1 MKFKIITRKTH
12 TAATVRYIQKHVK
25 DSSSMRSTIPKFEDT
40 SDSEYAQLVERKFE
54 KGRAKNQQ
62 RLYFHKIV
70 AFHPSDS
77 HKTDSELLDIAE
89 EALKISMPGKRHYVM
104 SIERNTAHPHVHI
117 CVALRSLDTKLVH
130 RDFVDYIEIG
140 KALEIKHRLY
150 NADRVDKPSPYA
162 PASNTVQIERKTGSK
177 TIKNDMKESIG
188 YVFENAQDTAEFIT
202 QLEELNILVLPNLN
216 SSGVS
221 GLSFEKEGEIFKGSQ
236 LNFPIKKI
244 KARFESDPFFTQ
256 LMKYSAEKN
265 QSILE
270 KQSLESAGEKRGI
283 ARKYANRTIDKHFLS
298 NDEKTYFFKDTNK
311 IAFTH
316 DREINQVNFA
326 SSNFKSIKAGAQKIL
341 ETGTAVSVPS
351 TCRAEFKRQAWLVCK
366 LNNYPVTDF
375 YEPTEVD
382 FEKALKLVKDEKE
395 KERLKQEL
403 KSFQERQKQD
413 MQQVKKMNG
422 PKLKL

>member
-1 MKFKIITRKTH
+1 MKFKILTRKTH
-12 TAATVRYIQKHVK
+12 TAATAKYIQKHVK
-25 DSSSMRSTIPKFEDT
+25 DPSSMRSTIPKFEDT

-89 EALKISMPGKRHYVM
+89 EALEISMPGKRHYAM
-104 SIERNTAHPHVHI
+104 AIERDTAHPHVHI

-140 KALEIKHRLY
+140 KALEIKHGLY
-150 NADRVDKPSPYA
+150 NADRTDEPSPYA
-162 PASNTVQIERKTGSK
+162 PAPNTVQIERKTGSK
-177 TIKNDMKESIG
+177 TIKNDLKESIG

-202 QLEELNILVLPNLN
+202 QLEALNILVLPNLN

-221 GLSFEKEGEIFKGSQ
+221 GLSFEKEGEVFKGSQ

-244 KARFESDPFFTQ
+244 KERFESDPFFTQ

-270 KQSLESAGEKRGI
+270 KQSLKDTGEKKGI
-283 ARKYANRTIDKHFLS
+283 VKKYANRTIDKHFLS
-298 NDEKTYFFKDTNK
+298 SDEKTYFFKDTKK

-316 DREINQVNFA
+316 DRDINQINFT

-341 ETGTAVSVPS
+341 ETGTAVSVPV
-351 TCRAEFKRQAWLVCK
+351 TCRAEFKRQAWMVCM
-366 LNNYPVTDF
+366 LNNYPMTDF
-375 YEPTEVD
+375 YEPNEAD
-382 FEKALKLVKDEKE
+382 YEKALKLVKDEKE
-395 KERLKQEL
+395 KERLREEL
-403 KSFQERQKQD
+403 RNFQERQKQD

>member
-1 MKFKIITRKTH
+1 MKFKILTRKTH
-12 TAATVRYIQKHVK
+12 TAATVKYIQKHVK
-25 DSSSMRSTIPKFEDT
+25 DPSSMRSTIPKFEDT

-89 EALKISMPGKRHYVM
+89 EALEISMPGKRHYVM
-104 SIERNTAHPHVHI
+104 AIERDTAHPHVHI
-117 CVALRSLDTKLVH
+117 CVALRSLDNKLVH

-140 KALEIKHRLY
+140 KALEIKHGLY
-150 NADRVDKPSPYA
+150 NADRTDEPSPYA
-162 PASNTVQIERKTGSK
+162 PAPNTVQIERKTGSK
-177 TIKNDMKESIG
+177 TIKNDLKESIG

-202 QLEELNILVLPNLN
+202 QLEALNILVLPNLN

-221 GLSFEKEGEIFKGSQ
+221 GLSFEKEGEVFKGSQ

-244 KARFESDPFFTQ
+244 KERFESDPFFTQ

-265 QSILE
+265 QSIFE
-270 KQSLESAGEKRGI
+270 KQSLKGTGEKKGI
-283 ARKYANRTIDKHFLS
+283 VKKYANRTIDKHFLS
-298 NDEKTYFFKDTNK
+298 SDEKTYFFKDTNK

-316 DREINQVNFA
+316 DRDINQINFT

-341 ETGTAVSVPS
+341 ETGTAVSVPV
-351 TCRAEFKRQAWLVCK
+351 TCRAEFKRQAWMVCM
-366 LNNYPVTDF
+366 LNNYPMTDF
-375 YEPTEVD
+375 YEPNEAD
-382 FEKALKLVKDEKE
+382 YEKALKLVKDEKE
-395 KERLKQEL
+395 KERLREDL
-403 KSFQERQKQD
+403 RNFQERQKQD

>member
-1 MKFKIITRKTH
+1 MKFKILTRKSH
-12 TAATVRYIQKHVK
+12 TAATINYIQKHIIN
-25 DSSSMRSTIPKFEDT
+25 SESMRSTIPKFEDT
-40 SDSEYAQLVERKFE
+40 SNSEYAQLVERKFE

-104 SIERNTAHPHVHI
+104 AVERDTAHPHVHI

-140 KALEIKHRLY
+140 KALEIKHSLY
-150 NADRVDKPSPYA
+150 NADRATKPSPYA
-162 PASNTVQIERKTGSK
+162 PAPNTVQIERKTGSK
-177 TIKNDMKESIG
+177 TIKNDLKESIG
-188 YVFENAQDTAEFIT
+188 YAFENAQDTAEFIT

-236 LNFPIKKI
+236 VNFPIKKI
-244 KARFESDPFFTQ
+244 KEKFGSDPFFTQ

-270 KQSLESAGEKRGI
+270 KQSLLGTGEKKGI
-283 ARKYANRTIDKHFLS
+283 LRKYTNRTIDKHFLS
-298 NDEKTYFFKDTNK
+298 SDEKTYFFKDTNK

-316 DREINQVNFA
+316 DSAINQVNFA
-326 SSNFKSIKAGAQKIL
+326 TSNFKSIKAGAQKIL

-351 TCRAEFKRQAWLVCK
+351 TCRAEFKRQAWIVCK
-366 LNNYPVTDF
+366 LNNYPMSDF
-375 YEPTEVD
+375 YEPTEAD
-382 FEKALKLVKDEKE
+382 YEKALKLVKDEKE
-395 KERLKQEL
+395 KERLRQEL
-403 KSFQERQKQD
+403 RNFQERQKQD

-422 PKLKL
+422 PTLKL

>member
-1 MKFKIITRKTH
+1 MKFKILTRKTH
-12 TAATVRYIQKHVK
+12 TAATVKYIQKHVT
-25 DSSSMRSTIPKFEDT
+25 DPSSMRSTIPKFEDT

-89 EALKISMPGKRHYVM
+89 EALSISMPGKRHYVM
-104 SIERNTAHPHVHI
+104 TVERDTAHPHVHI

-130 RDFVDYIEIG
+130 REFVDYIEIG
-140 KALEIKHRLY
+140 TALEIKHSLY
-150 NADRVDKPSPYA
+150 NADRTQKPSPYA
-162 PASNTVQIERKTGSK
+162 PAPNTVQIERKTGSK

-221 GLSFEKEGEIFKGSQ
+221 GLSFEKEGEVFKGSQ

-244 KARFESDPFFTQ
+244 KERFESDPFFTQ
-256 LMKYSAEKN
+256 IMKYSAEKN

-270 KQSLESAGEKRGI
+270 KQSLEDAGEKKGI
-283 ARKYANRTIDKHFLS
+283 VRKYTNRTIDNHFLS
-298 NDEKTYFFKDTNK
+298 SDEKTYFFKDTNK

-316 DREINQVNFA
+316 NREKNEVNFT

-341 ETGTAVSVPS
+341 ETGTAVSVPV
-351 TCRAEFKRQAWLVCK
+351 TCRAEFKRQAWMVCM
-366 LNNYPVTDF
+366 LNNYPMSDF
-375 YEPTEVD
+375 YEPNEAD
-382 FEKALKLVKDEKE
+382 YEKALKLGKDEKE
-395 KERLKQEL
+395 KERLRQEL
-403 KSFQERQKQD
+403 RNFQERQKQETQPD
-413 MQQVKKMNG
+413 KKLNS

>member
-1 MKFKIITRKTH
+1 MKFKILTRKSH
-12 TAATVRYIQKHVK
+12 TAATVKYIQKHVT
-25 DSSSMRSTIPKFEDT
+25 DPSSMRSTIPKFEGT

-62 RLYFHKIV
+62 RLYFHKIA

-104 SIERNTAHPHVHI
+104 TVERDTAHPHVHI

-140 KALEIKHRLY
+140 KALEIKHSLY
-150 NADRVDKPSPYA
+150 NADRAIKPSPYA
-162 PASNTVQIERKTGSK
+162 PAPNTVQIERKTGSK
-177 TIKNDMKESIG
+177 TIKNDMKDSIG
-188 YVFENAQDTAEFIT
+188 YVFENAQDTADFIT

-244 KARFESDPFFTQ
+244 KEKFGIDPFFTQ

-265 QSILE
+265 QSVLE
-270 KQSLESAGEKRGI
+270 TQSLEGDGEKKGI
-283 ARKYANRTIDKHFLS
+283 LRKYTNRTIDKHFLS

-316 DREINQVNFA
+316 DKEINQVNFA

-351 TCRAEFKRQAWLVCK
+351 TCRAEFKRQAWIVCK
-366 LNNYPVTDF
+366 LNNYPMSDF
-375 YEPTEVD
+375 YEPTEAD
-382 FEKALKLVKDEKE
+382 YEKALKLVKDEKE
-395 KERLKQEL
+395 KERLGQEL
-403 KSFQERQKQD
+403 RKFQERQTQD
-413 MQQVKKMNG
+413 MQQVKKTNA